1 MKLTVDGTTKHRGIQ
16 IFPWR
21 ADFKNPNFSSV
32 PFFGQDY
39 RIQEQWDVFAK
50 SKKGQYFM
58 SLWATKKK

>member
-39 RIQEQWDVFAK
+39 RIQEQ
-50 SKKGQYFM
+50 
-58 SLWATKKK
+58 